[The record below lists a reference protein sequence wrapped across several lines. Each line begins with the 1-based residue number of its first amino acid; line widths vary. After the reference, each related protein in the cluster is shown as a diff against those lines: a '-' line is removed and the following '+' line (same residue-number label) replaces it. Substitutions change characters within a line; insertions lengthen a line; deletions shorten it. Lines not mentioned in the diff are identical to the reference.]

1 MYNNFGMGIDQKCC
15 HQIVIFQVHF
25 FNKLILIQALPMVH

>member
-1 MYNNFGMGIDQKCC
+1 MDQKCC

-25 FNKLILIQALPMVH
+25 FNKLGLAQALTKVH